1 VLIIC
6 WLIFVKKIV
15 FLANT
20 VPEFKDLKISQSFF
34 FQFRVFLYELLEEL
48 IRILEGFNCHHKFLD
63 LIWFDYI
70 RIHENFN
77 DSA

>member
-1 VLIIC
+1 
-6 WLIFVKKIV
+6 
-15 FLANT
+15 LANT

-34 FQFRVFLYELLEEL
+34 FQFRVFLDELLEEL
-48 IRILEGFNCHHKFLD
+48 IGILEGFNYHHKFLD

-70 RIHENFN
+70 GIHEYFN